1 MSFISRERIVY
12 IMIVEP
18 CSSTSL
24 LSNNHRTQ
32 KYLKNRFHM
41 SMNKPSIKQNNHL
54 STNEN
59 RTDDDYGGGGNSEIC
74 SKITNGDNRK
84 SRSNNHNRGN
94 DPTRWWLVHF
104 IQRFI
109 ADPKRTLTRSRSAT
123 DATRFLRHIQTRISP
138 AIKCDSVYEESST
151 NTKRRNNN
159 CDQNQI
165 SLYTRMRSQ
174 SVPINSICS
183 PNHQLL
189 SLQRQA
195 GTLTR
200 SSSVHDLHRHEV
212 FRANELDFGPIIGQ
226 GFYGIAR
233 TVTFR
238 KTGQIMVM
246 KETKTFDKEA
256 QKIFVKEVQVLKR
269 LKHPNVLHFMG
280 LLLDKDNQMCFL
292 VDYIAGGTLKNI
304 IHDLSIPL
312 TWLQRLRYAK
322 DIAAGMEYLHS
333 CNIIHRDL
341 NSSNCLVKSN
351 GQVVVA
357 DFGLSRINLD
367 EDDDYVT
374 TQMND
379 GTSSSLSS
387 FRRDQRSTSTTIT
400 SNGNIVV
407 VRPKTRRQILKDR
420 QRYTVV
426 GSPYWMAPEML
437 KGQCYDERVDIFS
450 FGIMLCEIIGRVQ
463 ADPDYLPRT
472 QDFGL
477 NVHLFNQKYCSKDC
491 PKQFIAIAIA
501 CCDINPDSRP
511 AFCVSHPW
519 LEALALSVETG
530 YLQEKKFIIMSCT
543 KVQSTNQTIN
553 NFSAAVLPSSTC
565 AEGGSVGR
573 RVLAS
578 RPNGSIIKSIEFAKT
593 NDDKG
598 LQIKHDIIHQFLR
611 EHNLSW
617 SITLHMNILYVQLP
631 KELCAGSK
639 EKFVSLLEFADDTLH
654 CKKVIIYFNKARSD
668 RAIVVKT
675 FMFLGFHV
683 LSPDNTLMQTID
695 KQAEELYM
703 VYLIDGDE

>member
-1 MSFISRERIVY
+1 
-12 IMIVEP
+12 MIVES
-18 CSSTSL
+18 CLIHSDKS
-24 LSNNHRTQ
+24 
-32 KYLKNRFHM
+32 YMAVNRLTM
-41 SMNKPSIKQNNHL
+41 KQNGHSN
-54 STNEN
+54 SNEN
-59 RTDDDYGGGGNSEIC
+59 RTDDDYGGGGGNEENFEIS
-74 SKITNGDNRK
+74 SKMTNGNNRK
-84 SRSNNHNRGN
+84 ARSTNPHHRLN
-94 DPTRWWLVHF
+94 DGARWWLVPF

-123 DATRFLRHIQTRISP
+123 DATRFLRRIQTRLSP
-138 AIKCDSVYEESST
+138 SIPWDESST
-151 NTKRRNNN
+151 TNSKRQDNFENKSFR
-159 CDQNQI
+159 
-165 SLYTRMRSQ
+165 TRSQ
-174 SVPINSICS
+174 SVPINSIYS
-183 PNHQLL
+183 PNHQILTM
-189 SLQRQA
+189 QRQSQP
-195 GTLTR
+195 LSR

-233 TVTFR
+233 TVTLR

-246 KETKTFDKEA
+246 KETKTLDKEA
-256 QKIFVKEVQVLKR
+256 QKIFVKEVQILKR
-269 LKHPNVLHFMG
+269 LKHPNVLNFMG

-292 VDYIAGGTLKNI
+292 VDYIAGGTLKNL

-312 TWLQRLRYAK
+312 TWLQRLRCAK

-341 NSSNCLVKSN
+341 NSSNCLVKST

-367 EDDDYVT
+367 DDDST
-374 TQMND
+374 NLND
-379 GTSSSLSS
+379 GLTNS
-387 FRRDQRSTSTTIT
+387 FRREQRSTSTIIT
-400 SNGNIVV
+400 SNGNVV
-407 VRPKTRRQILKDR
+407 IVRPKTRRQILRDR

-530 YLQEKKFIIMSCT
+530 VYL
-543 KVQSTNQTIN
+543 
-553 NFSAAVLPSSTC
+553 SST
-565 AEGGSVGR
+565 S
-573 RVLAS
+573 
-578 RPNGSIIKSIEFAKT
+578 NGE
-593 NDDKG
+593 
-598 LQIKHDIIHQFLR
+598 
-611 EHNLSW
+611 
-617 SITLHMNILYVQLP
+617 
-631 KELCAGSK
+631 
-639 EKFVSLLEFADDTLH
+639 
-654 CKKVIIYFNKARSD
+654 
-668 RAIVVKT
+668 
-675 FMFLGFHV
+675 
-683 LSPDNTLMQTID
+683 TIS
-695 KQAEELYM
+695 
-703 VYLIDGDE
+703 

>member
-1 MSFISRERIVY
+1 
-12 IMIVEP
+12 MIVESYVCP
-18 CSSTSL
+18 TF
-24 LSNNHRTQ
+24 SNNHCKQLKTQ
-32 KYLKNRFHM
+32 EYYMAM
-41 SMNKPSIKQNNHL
+41 SKSTIKQNGHS

-59 RTDDDYGGGGNSEIC
+59 RTDDDYGGGGKDNHLQIP
-74 SKITNGDNRK
+74 SKNGTADNRK
-84 SRSNNHNRGN
+84 SRSNSHHHNRAN
-94 DPTRWWLVHF
+94 FRVDPTRWWLVHF

-109 ADPKRTLTRSRSAT
+109 VDPKRTLTRSRSAT
-123 DATRFLRHIQTRISP
+123 DATRFLRHIQARIST
-138 AIKCDSVYEESST
+138 AIKCDSVYEESSS
-151 NTKRRNNN
+151 NSKRRNSG
-159 CDQNQI
+159 CDHNQI
-165 SLYTRMRSQ
+165 SDDENSIYTRKRSQ
-174 SVPINSICS
+174 SVPNHGVCN
-183 PNHQLL
+183 PNHQMLMIK
-189 SLQRQA
+189 RQSQPIV
-195 GTLTR
+195 R
-200 SSSVHDLHRHEV
+200 SSSVHDLNRHEV
-212 FRANELDFGPIIGQ
+212 FRANELEFGPIIGQ

-233 TVTFR
+233 TVTLR

-269 LKHPNVLHFMG
+269 LNHPNVLHFIG

-304 IHDLSIPL
+304 IHDLSISL

-341 NSSNCLVKSN
+341 NSSNCLVKMD
-351 GQVVVA
+351 GHVVVA
-357 DFGLSRINLD
+357 DFGLSRINL
-367 EDDDYVT
+367 EDDDEMT
-374 TQMND
+374 SQNSD
-379 GTSSSLSS
+379 GSSTN
-387 FRRDQRSTSTTIT
+387 FRRDQRSTSTTLT

-407 VRPKTRRQILKDR
+407 VRPKTRRQLLRDR

-501 CCDINPDSRP
+501 CCDIKPDSRP

-519 LEALALSVETG
+519 LEALALT
-530 YLQEKKFIIMSCT
+530 
-543 KVQSTNQTIN
+543 
-553 NFSAAVLPSSTC
+553 AAVLTSKVS

-578 RPNGSIIKSIEFAKT
+578 RHNEIHIKSLEIPQKFTNDNNTFVDGENLKKRNDELIEFT
-593 NDDKG
+593 D
-598 LQIKHDIIHQFLR
+598 
-611 EHNLSW
+611 EHELVW
-617 SITLHMNILYVQLP
+617 SIKLRNNTLYVELPQQLTE
-631 KELCAGSK
+631 KSK
-639 EKFVSLLEFADDTLH
+639 EKFVNLLEFADDTLH
-654 CKKVIIYFNKARSD
+654 CKHVIVCFDKTRSD
-668 RAIVVKT
+668 RASLVKT
-675 FMFLGFHV
+675 FMFLGFHI
-683 LSPDNTLMQTID
+683 LSPENTLIATND
-695 KQAEELYM
+695 KEQDRLYM
-703 VYLIDGDE
+703 VYIVDNDG

>member
-1 MSFISRERIVY
+1 
-12 IMIVEP
+12 MIVEP
-18 CSSTSL
+18 GSCPPTSL
-24 LSNNHRTQ
+24 LSTNHRQQ
-32 KYLKNRFHM
+32 KPLINRFHM
-41 SMNKPSIKQNNHL
+41 AMSKPSIKQNGHL
-54 STNEN
+54 SKNEN
-59 RTDDDYGGGGNSEIC
+59 RTDDEYGGGGGGGGGNENGNGNAEIC
-74 SKITNGDNRK
+74 PKIANGDNRK
-84 SRSNNHNRGN
+84 SRSNNHHNRGN

-138 AIKCDSVYEESST
+138 AIKCDTVYEESST
-151 NTKRRNNN
+151 NTKRRNSN
-159 CDQNQI
+159 CDQNQ
-165 SLYTRMRSQ
+165 SSVYTRMRSQ
-174 SVPINSICS
+174 SVPNNSVCS
-183 PNHQLL
+183 KNHQLL
-189 SLQRQA
+189 SLQRQSD
-195 GTLTR
+195 TMTR
-200 SSSVHDLHRHEV
+200 SSSVHDLRRHEV
-212 FRANELDFGPIIGQ
+212 YRANELDFGPIIGQ

-269 LKHPNVLHFMG
+269 LKHPNVLNFMG

-341 NSSNCLVKSN
+341 NSSNCLVKSD

-357 DFGLSRINLD
+357 DFGLSRINL
-367 EDDDYVT
+367 EDDDYVSAP
-374 TQMND
+374 MND
-379 GTSSSLSS
+379 GSSGS
-387 FRRDQRSTSTTIT
+387 FRREQRSTSTTIT

-407 VRPKTRRQILKDR
+407 VRPKTRRQILRDR

-530 YLQEKKFIIMSCT
+530 VGL
-543 KVQSTNQTIN
+543 
-553 NFSAAVLPSSTC
+553 SST
-565 AEGGSVGR
+565 S
-573 RVLAS
+573 
-578 RPNGSIIKSIEFAKT
+578 NG
-593 NDDKG
+593 
-598 LQIKHDIIHQFLR
+598 
-611 EHNLSW
+611 
-617 SITLHMNILYVQLP
+617 
-631 KELCAGSK
+631 
-639 EKFVSLLEFADDTLH
+639 
-654 CKKVIIYFNKARSD
+654 
-668 RAIVVKT
+668 
-675 FMFLGFHV
+675 
-683 LSPDNTLMQTID
+683 DNSS
-695 KQAEELYM
+695 
-703 VYLIDGDE
+703 

>member
-1 MSFISRERIVY
+1 
-12 IMIVEP
+12 
-18 CSSTSL
+18 
-24 LSNNHRTQ
+24 
-32 KYLKNRFHM
+32 
-41 SMNKPSIKQNNHL
+41 
-54 STNEN
+54 
-59 RTDDDYGGGGNSEIC
+59 
-74 SKITNGDNRK
+74 KITNGDNHK
-84 SRSNNHNRGN
+84 SRSNNNNHYHHNRGN

-104 IQRFI
+104 IQRVI

-151 NTKRRNNN
+151 NTKRRNSN
-159 CDQNQI
+159 CDQNQV

-174 SVPINSICS
+174 SVPINSVCS

-189 SLQRQA
+189 SLHRQSE
-195 GTLTR
+195 TLTR

-233 TVTFR
+233 TVTLR

-256 QKIFVKEVQVLKR
+256 QKIFVKEVQILKR
-269 LKHPNVLHFMG
+269 LKHPNVLNFMG

-312 TWLQRLRYAK
+312 TWLHRLRYAK

-341 NSSNCLVKSN
+341 NSSNCLVKSD

-367 EDDDYVT
+367 DDDDYVT

-379 GTSSSLSS
+379 GTSGS
-387 FRRDQRSTSTTIT
+387 FRREQRSTSTTIT

-407 VRPKTRRQILKDR
+407 VRPKTRRQILRDR

-519 LEALALSVETG
+519 LEALALSVET
-530 YLQEKKFIIMSCT
+530 
-543 KVQSTNQTIN
+543 
-553 NFSAAVLPSSTC
+553 AAVVLPSGIG

-578 RPNGSIIKSIEFAKT
+578 RPNGSIIKSMESSKT
-593 NDDKG
+593 NDDEN
-598 LQIKHDIIHQFLR
+598 LQIKHDLLLQFLC

-617 SITLHMNILYVQLP
+617 SIKLHVNTLYVEFP
-631 KELCAGSK
+631 KEISEGSK
-639 EKFVSLLEFADDTLH
+639 EKLVSLLEFADDALH
-654 CKKVIIYFNKARSD
+654 CKNVVIYFDKTRSD
-668 RAIVVKT
+668 RAMVVKT
-675 FMFLGFHV
+675 FMFLGFHI
-683 LSPDNTLMQTID
+683 LSPENILMQNID
-695 KQAEELYM
+695 KQPDQLYM
-703 VYLIDGDE
+703 VYFIDDDG